1 MTTVFA
7 RCTHHPSYAHMTP
20 YSARA
25 MLDTDVVVLAKGC
38 FASSE
43 NDPAR
48 EREREREGRW
58 MHGYTSGYHGTIIMK
73 VTLIS

>member
-1 MTTVFA
+1 MRYDYTVFA

-25 MLDTDVVVLAKGC
+25 MLDTDVVVLVKGC

-48 EREREREGRW
+48 ERERERERVGGCKDIPQDTMVR
-58 MHGYTSGYHGTIIMK
+58 
-73 VTLIS
+73 LL